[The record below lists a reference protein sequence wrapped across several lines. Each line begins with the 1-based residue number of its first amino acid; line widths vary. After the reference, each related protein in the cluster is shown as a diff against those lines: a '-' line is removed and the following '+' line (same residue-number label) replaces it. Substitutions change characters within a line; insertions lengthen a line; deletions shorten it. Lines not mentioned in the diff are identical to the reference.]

1 MTWKKGI
8 GQWKHYL
15 TTLQA
20 NTRSPGYGCYCIKYK
35 QWWDSVK
42 LPYQIQAILNL
53 KFAVSNTS
61 NKRKAS
67 RWQVEGWWRETI
79 DYKSNRSEIL
89 CWGSLYQI
97 QAILSCCCIKYKQLA
112 KGQKDDGRRETW
124 QTINK
129 QKLFVCKFVWL
140 LLWLRMWHCSTF
152 LLAGQ
157 LTIPGTGFESG

>member
-1 MTWKKGI
+1 MTQKKGV

-15 TTLQA
+15 TMLQA

-53 KFAVSNTS
+53 KFTVSNTS
-61 NKRKAS
+61 NKWKAS
-67 RWQVEGWWRETI
+67 RWWVEGRWRETI

-97 QAILSCCCIKYKQLA
+97 QAILSRCCIKYKQLV
-112 KGQKDDGRRETW
+112 KDLKDDGRRETW

-129 QKLFVCKFVWL
+129 QKNKSCLFVNLFGCF
-140 LLWLRMWHCSTF
+140 HD
-152 LLAGQ
+152 
-157 LTIPGTGFESG
+157 